1 MKYLMLFCSNW
12 KGLGCNP
19 EVEEQGNAKEIKIG
33 EEIPLRAVG
42 KEQDRLDEI
51 CKNCDSRSLVMEEE
65 KCPICDSVN
74 VEPIGISEGFS
85 REDMIHRF
93 KCHDCEETF
102 EIHEINLK

>member
-12 KGLGCNP
+12 KGQDCNP
-19 EVEEQGNAKEIKIG
+19 EVAEQGRPKEVKSG
-33 EEIPLRAVG
+33 EEIPLMPVG
-42 KEQDRLDEI
+42 EEQDKVDEI
-51 CKNCDSRSLVMEEE
+51 CENCEFRSLVMEEE

-85 REDMIHRF
+85 KEDMIHRF
-93 KCHDCEETF
+93 KCNDCEETF